1 MYIYIYIYIYIYMC
15 VYVCVCVCVFA
26 VYLFTSY
33 FRKCSIYFIYMAARN
48 RALWTPLD
56 CAAAKGKVDVVK
68 VLLDAGGPIENRDKN
83 NVRGCSI
90 SFKVA

>member
-1 MYIYIYIYIYIYMC
+1 
-15 VYVCVCVCVFA
+15 
-26 VYLFTSY
+26 
-33 FRKCSIYFIYMAARN
+33 MAARN